1 MLEAL
6 TSRPWTGRG
15 WEDAASNTRSREKGA
30 GVLDSL
36 VSRQERSVGKS
47 NIGELK
53 FPLFRTSP
61 SFSEASSHLFIRR

>member
-6 TSRPWTGRG
+6 TSRPWVGG
-15 WEDAASNTRSREKGA
+15 GLEDAASNTRSREKGA

-36 VSRQERSVGKS
+36 VSREERS
-47 NIGELK
+47 IGSDIGGLK
-53 FPLFRTSP
+53 FPLFPTSP